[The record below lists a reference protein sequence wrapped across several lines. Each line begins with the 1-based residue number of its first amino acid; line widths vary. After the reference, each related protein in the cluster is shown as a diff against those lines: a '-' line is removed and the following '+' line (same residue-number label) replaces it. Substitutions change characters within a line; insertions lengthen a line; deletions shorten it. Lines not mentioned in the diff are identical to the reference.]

1 MAGRAVEVEPT
12 GLTSDDEQLISPPP
26 DAQVVS
32 LVPRSEQLPPQL
44 SAGDDYS
51 PVDVAMSASR
61 PTSVA
66 VSRLKEHALASVRR
80 ADRLRHELVQRSA
93 VELAQAQ
100 GRSARMGEIVE
111 TMVAAQN
118 SYLQYLQRA
127 SDGADGSP
135 EVSTD
140 EVAALVELHDS
151 SERSISE
158 MHEVYAA
165 ADSLTAQQGSSESRW
180 QEHQERLRKDTLN
193 RKRLAAKKAPL
204 PKRLKVVVPKAPDP
218 EELQKVKAV
227 VEQQSK
233 ELEKLK
239 KALQQ
244 SRAEAARLTTELEA
258 TLEADVSKLEQAQR
272 KVGEHRKVQAD
283 ARLMKQLQTV
293 QAMLEAEQLLHGA
306 TQVCSLLY
314 ALALFSTTLCTTKHL
329 IGCGASRIVQRE
341 AREAQQQIGRLR
353 NGLSIAD
360 VEGETTNSNR
370 GDNLDAGNSSSV
382 GGAEQLRNDL
392 DMANNRARRAG
403 EQVSSLEAQVNRLEL
418 ELELA
423 RIQIDGQQSGAS
435 GASITQAATAQGS
448 VLARKE
454 QSMMESSHLR
464 KAIVRLEAEHT
475 AQEQSHAQQMAEMS
489 NRLAAARAEAV
500 SFQRRVE
507 AAGVETASVMATRD
521 DLLSEIAAE
530 KQRYE
535 SLRATVDVQRQSMKK
550 MYRELGSVRLQAFAT
565 ECMVK
570 LREGAWLT
578 KYAHTSFKVK
588 RIFAHVFGGRLY
600 WGTKPGT
607 GGSSIELT
615 RVRSIKFG
623 HTASQLK
630 HLEKN
635 ARLAPNRQR
644 AVHDPW
650 HCVTVHMD
658 DGKEISLAGLLNDED
673 GALASARATSA
684 AGGAAATG
692 LADGCQDMIVWCA
705 GLSAHVPA
713 PQHIICI

>member
-1 MAGRAVEVEPT
+1 M
-12 GLTSDDEQLISPPP
+12 TSDDEPLVSPPP

-32 LVPRSEQLPPQL
+32 LVPRSEQLPTQL
-44 SAGDDYS
+44 SAAEDYS
-51 PVDVAMSASR
+51 PVDAAMSASR

-100 GRSARMGEIVE
+100 GRSTRMEEIVE

-135 EVSTD
+135 EASTD

-151 SERSISE
+151 SERSIAE

-165 ADSLTAQQGSSESRW
+165 SDSLSAQNGSSESRW
-180 QEHQERLRKDTLN
+180 QEHQERLRKETLN
-193 RKRLAAKKAPL
+193 RKRLAAKKAPM
-204 PKRLKVVVPKAPDP
+204 PKRLKQIVPTAPDS
-218 EELQKVKAV
+218 EDLHKVKAV

-239 KALQQ
+239 MALQQ
-244 SRAEAARLTTELEA
+244 SRAEVARLTTELEA

-272 KVGEHRKVQAD
+272 KVGEHRKIQAD

-306 TQVCSLLY
+306 TQVRFLWH
-314 ALALFSTTLCTTKHL
+314 ALTPFSTTLCTNKQL
-329 IGCGASRIVQRE
+329 IGGGVSRIVQRE
-341 AREAQQQIGRLR
+341 AREAQRAAMQQIDRLR

-360 VEGETTNSNR
+360 VEGEKTNSNR
-370 GDNLDAGNSSSV
+370 GGNLDAGSSSSV
-382 GGAEQLRNDL
+382 GDVKQLRNDL
-392 DMANNRARRAG
+392 EMANSQARRAE
-403 EQVSSLEAQVNRLEL
+403 EQILSLEAQVNRLEL

-423 RIQIDGQQSGAS
+423 RIQIDGQHPGA
-435 GASITQAATAQGS
+435 ASITQAATAQGS

-464 KAIVRLEAEHT
+464 KAVARLEAEHT
-475 AQEQSHAQQMAEMS
+475 AQERSHAQQMAEMS

-500 SFQRRVE
+500 SFQRHVE
-507 AAGVETASVMATRD
+507 AARAETASVIATRD

-530 KQRYE
+530 KQRFE
-535 SLRATVDVQRQSMKK
+535 LLRATVDVQRQSMKK

-588 RIFAHVFGGRLY
+588 RIFAHVFDGRLY

-630 HLEKN
+630 HVEKN
-635 ARLAPNRQR
+635 ARLAPNRKR

-650 HCVTVHMD
+650 HCVTVYMD
-658 DGKEISLAGLLNDED
+658 DGKEISLAGPLNDED
-673 GALASARATSA
+673 DALASTRAISA
-684 AGGAAATG
+684 AGGAAVQG
-692 LADGCQDMIVWCA
+692 VADGCQDMIVWCA
-705 GLSAHVPA
+705 GLAAHVPA
-713 PQHIICI
+713 P